1 MKALT
6 EKHLAI
12 FRGHMVDVIG
22 IHADLS
28 SGEIGK
34 SELDKRVLAMR
45 DVPRHLFV
53 PSPVAPAA
61 YEDTPLPIGFSKTI
75 SQPFMVALMTDLLDP
90 QPTDPVLEIGTGLG
104 YQTAILARL
113 VAEVWSVEVVE
124 EFAES
129 AQERLK
135 RLAIE
140 NAAIRVGDGSR
151 GWAEHAPY
159 DKILVAAGA
168 KEVPA
173 ALVAQLKP
181 GGRLVMP
188 LGPAKDQR
196 LSLIRNEADDSLE
209 ARAIMPVRFSELE
222 T

>member
-1 MKALT
+1 MLR
-6 EKHLAI
+6 L
-12 FRGHMVDVIG
+12 G
-22 IHADLS
+22 
-28 SGEIGK
+28 SGRRDWQFAGRTDHTK
-34 SELDKRVLAMR
+34 S
-45 DVPRHLFV
+45 
-53 PSPVAPAA
+53 
-61 YEDTPLPIGFSKTI
+61 YEDTPLPIGFNKTI

-90 QPTDPVLEIGTGLG
+90 QPTDHVLEVGTGLG

-113 VAEVWSVEVVE
+113 VAEIWSVEVVE

-135 RLAIE
+135 RLAIA
-140 NAAIRVGDGSR
+140 NAAIRIGDGSR

-196 LSLIRNEADDSLE
+196 LSLIRKEADDSLK
-209 ARAIMPVRFSELE
+209 ALAIMQVRFSELE

>member
-1 MKALT
+1 
-6 EKHLAI
+6 
-12 FRGHMVDVIG
+12 
-22 IHADLS
+22 
-28 SGEIGK
+28 
-34 SELDKRVLAMR
+34 
-45 DVPRHLFV
+45 
-53 PSPVAPAA
+53 
-61 YEDTPLPIGFSKTI
+61 
-75 SQPFMVALMTDLLDP
+75 MVALMTDLLDP
-90 QPTDPVLEIGTGLG
+90 QPTDHVLEIGTGLG

-113 VAEVWSVEVVE
+113 VAMVWSVEVVE

-140 NAAIRVGDGSR
+140 NVAIRVGDGSR

-159 DKILVAAGA
+159 DKTLVAAGG

-188 LGPAKDQR
+188 LGPAEDQR
-196 LSLIRNEADDSLE
+196 LTLIRKEADESLK

>member
-12 FRGHMVDVIG
+12 FRRHMVDVIG
-22 IHADLS
+22 IHAELS
-28 SGEIGK
+28 SGEIGR
-34 SELDKRVLAMR
+34 SELDERVLAVMR

-61 YEDTPLPIGFSKTI
+61 NEDMPLPIGFNKTI

-90 QPTDPVLEIGTGLG
+90 QPDDRVLEVGTGLG

-113 VAEVWSVEVVE
+113 VAQIWSVEIVE
-124 EFAES
+124 EFVES
-129 AQERLK
+129 AQNRLK
-135 RLAIE
+135 HVGTE
-140 NAAIRVGDGSR
+140 NVSIRVGDGSR

-159 DKILVAAGA
+159 DKIIVAAGA
-168 KEVPA
+168 KEVPK
-173 ALVAQLKP
+173 ALLAQVNP

-188 LGPAKDQR
+188 LGP
-196 LSLIRNEADDSLE
+196 
-209 ARAIMPVRFSELE
+209 
-222 T
+222 

>member
-1 MKALT
+1 
-6 EKHLAI
+6 
-12 FRGHMVDVIG
+12 
-22 IHADLS
+22 
-28 SGEIGK
+28 
-34 SELDKRVLAMR
+34 
-45 DVPRHLFV
+45 
-53 PSPVAPAA
+53 
-61 YEDTPLPIGFSKTI
+61 
-75 SQPFMVALMTDLLDP
+75 
-90 QPTDPVLEIGTGLG
+90 
-104 YQTAILARL
+104 
-113 VAEVWSVEVVE
+113 VE

-196 LSLIRNEADDSLE
+196 LSLIRKEADDSLE